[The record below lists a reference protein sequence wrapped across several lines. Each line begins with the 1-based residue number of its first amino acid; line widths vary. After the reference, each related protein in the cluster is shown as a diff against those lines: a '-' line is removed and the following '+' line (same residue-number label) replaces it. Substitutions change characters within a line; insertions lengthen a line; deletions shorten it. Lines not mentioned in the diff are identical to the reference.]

1 MGRYLGMNMIQTY
14 YGDICNGRLTR
25 LPYLGYLLLI
35 NVIALSLLISTGFA
49 IGAGEHLI
57 GGNIQQAQDMLRQWF
72 TIPFFIIFGIGLLL
86 YFFAVANITAKR
98 LRDMSFPAWWLLLVI
113 VALELAVAYFISKQ
127 ASSAIDALFGA
138 ALILIPSLSFIRKN

>member
-1 MGRYLGMNMIQTY
+1 MIQTY
-14 YGDICNGRLTR
+14 YGNINTGQLTR

-35 NVIALSLLISTGFA
+35 NLIAFGLMLSIGFA

-57 GGNIQQAQDMLRQWF
+57 GGNLQQAQDMLREWF
-72 TIPFFIIFGIGLLL
+72 TIPFFIAFGIGLML

-98 LRDMSFPAWWLLLVI
+98 LRDMALPAWWVLLVI

-127 ASSAIDALFGA
+127 ASSAIDALFGV
-138 ALILIPSLSFIRKN
+138 ALILIPSHSFNRKN